1 MAKNDNGLYLPLKI
15 DLTEWEKSL
24 TQADADLQK
33 SMRQMKSAVSDL
45 RLRYDVEIAKN
56 AGNELKQIE
65 IQNAKLNH
73 IYMVQQQAVEALN
86 RSYEKMKREKGENAK
101 ETMDLAKQLVLET
114 RAMERTKTQLDAVG
128 VGFGKR
134 ISDSLAS
141 ISPEFAKVRSAVAG
155 LTKDISNLG
164 SKWALIGKGIGT
176 AGLVAGV
183 GVVAYKGA
191 ERLVNGYKE
200 IAMEAARAN
209 EEVFQLRE
217 ELNETYENAELL
229 AGAARIDGTNL
240 QELGATL
247 NKLHKQL
254 DKTGEGTSNAQKWLE
269 RYNVSLKNGDG
280 TRKSTIEQL
289 KELQK
294 AFLQAEKAGE
304 GREFMANTLGNT
316 SDKFL
321 HFVRGF
327 DDYVAR
333 AESYRAEME
342 KDYETAHKLMDL
354 QKERAEVER
363 QLASVKGNAALGN
376 TQAIMEAEIASL
388 QEQYEWYKNN
398 ADAVDEY
405 GKKLV
410 DLSKNMNALNNVWEA
425 FKLEAKTTAMEG
437 LNDIIEVFARI
448 GEVKNMAGKDVG
460 SFWNYFLPGGFV
472 AMGMADMAQNAKERR
487 ANADEIEAERQA
499 QKEIENFYK
508 ILDEQDAQEERANKE
523 RLAKEKEANDKRL
536 KGQEAYYKALR
547 DLTATEHEKEINRI
561 EDKKEMYLKAG
572 MTEVQALELVNAEK
586 DRVNQKW
593 AEKEKAELQKKAE
606 ESNKVYQN
614 MYKKQL
620 DEAKK
625 FAEEQK
631 RAREQAISGAETT
644 LTSNIKL
651 LRYIQN
657 EQKKGTYTEENARKY
672 AEQIYMR
679 GRGFRQSDV
688 DFMASF
694 GKDKLADIAN
704 ARDRIFGQFAPP
716 VTNTNNIT
724 VNFDNTVVEDVSTM
738 DKLANKVAEIITPA
752 IQQALRG
759 GQYEY

>member
-1 MAKNDNGLYLPLKI
+1 
-15 DLTEWEKSL
+15 
-24 TQADADLQK
+24 
-33 SMRQMKSAVSDL
+33 
-45 RLRYDVEIAKN
+45 
-56 AGNELKQIE
+56 
-65 IQNAKLNH
+65 
-73 IYMVQQQAVEALN
+73 
-86 RSYEKMKREKGENAK
+86 
-101 ETMDLAKQLVLET
+101 MDLAKQLVLET
-114 RAMERTKTQLDAVG
+114 RAMERTQTQLDAVG